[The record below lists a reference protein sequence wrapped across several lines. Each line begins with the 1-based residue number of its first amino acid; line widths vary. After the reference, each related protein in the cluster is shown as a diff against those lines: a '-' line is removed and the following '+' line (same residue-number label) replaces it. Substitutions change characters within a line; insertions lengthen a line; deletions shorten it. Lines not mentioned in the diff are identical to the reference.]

1 MAYDIVITTY
11 NDIFIILG
19 FLFQHLALGNLHLST
34 ICLCSLFDIRFNR
47 FKCYTIPDIYKLSF
61 PT

>member
-19 FLFQHLALGNLHLST
+19 FLFQHLALGNLQSTFYSFYHLLVLV
-34 ICLCSLFDIRFNR
+34 I
-47 FKCYTIPDIYKLSF
+47 
-61 PT
+61 